1 MEEKD
6 CSQDKLLKSFY
17 EELDNYSRA
26 SYLNSLNYYKGSEF
40 AHFIGEEQTPF
51 FLILTKSV
59 FQHIYSFLYFVKDDI
74 MIFPAF
80 NGLRSAIE
88 GIRLI
93 RALMVDSN
101 FRDEY
106 INNDN
111 WNFDSVPDYKFMQQK
126 VNKVL
131 EASEQ
136 ELRSLD
142 NVPISYILFNHTFTK
157 ESALSRAH
165 SELSKWSHMLN
176 SNMIRSLMSNGKI
189 YLGLTN
195 DLESEELSSIYIRKY
210 LEVLYLAISGFN
222 QSFPVTDELYEI
234 SIIINEIYS
243 EYIEIYY
250 KISD

>member
-1 MEEKD
+1 MEKKD
-6 CSQDKLLKSFY
+6 CLEDKILKSFY
-17 EELDNYSRA
+17 KELNNYSRV
-26 SYLNSLNYYKGSEF
+26 SYFNSLNYYKGSEF
-40 AHFIGEEQTPF
+40 AHFIGEEYTSF
-51 FLILTKSV
+51 FIILTKSV
-59 FQHIYSFLYFVKDDI
+59 FQHIYSFLYFVKDDV

-111 WNFDSVPDYKFMQQK
+111 WNFDSVPDYKFMQKK
-126 VNKVL
+126 VNKKL
-131 EASEQ
+131 EASER

-142 NVPISYILFNHTFTK
+142 KVPLSYVLLNHKFTK

-176 SNMIRSLMSNGKI
+176 SNMLRSLMPNGKI

-195 DLESEELSSIYIRKY
+195 DLETEKSSSIYIRKY

-222 QSFPVTDELYEI
+222 QSFALSDELYKISEI
-234 SIIINEIYS
+234 MNEIYS
-243 EYIEIYY
+243 EYIEMYY
-250 KISD
+250 KS